1 MNMKPRRCSVR
12 DCNTEKT
19 AGTRFHEKFS
29 DDKIPG
35 VRRVA
40 EKHQVICMD
49 QISEARISEVI
60 AAMNGQGGN
69 PLDRLFEE
77 MDREQHSIT
86 DYLFEVEGDSLN
98 EDERDLLISF
108 STLGWHIIRESLG
121 ETRMVTGEELGVR
134 LERNAGLLETR
145 EEETGDFDEALMGML
160 TDDNDQP
167 ILMGFLVNMVV
178 DRPAE
183 YGGTIRDESVP
194 VMMLHIKTV
203 IDCLLGTEVQ

>member
-1 MNMKPRRCSVR
+1 M
-12 DCNTEKT
+12 E
-19 AGTRFHEKFS
+19 
-29 DDKIPG
+29 
-35 VRRVA
+35 
-40 EKHQVICMD
+40 

-60 AAMNGQGGN
+60 TAMNGRGGN
-69 PLDRLFEE
+69 PLDKLFEE
-77 MDREQHSIT
+77 MDREQHSVT

-108 STLGWHIIRESLG
+108 TTLGWHIIRESLG
-121 ETRMVTGEELGVR
+121 KTRTVTDEELSGR

-167 ILMGFLVNMVV
+167 VLMGFLVNMVV

-203 IDCLLGTEVQ
+203 IDCLLGTEIQ